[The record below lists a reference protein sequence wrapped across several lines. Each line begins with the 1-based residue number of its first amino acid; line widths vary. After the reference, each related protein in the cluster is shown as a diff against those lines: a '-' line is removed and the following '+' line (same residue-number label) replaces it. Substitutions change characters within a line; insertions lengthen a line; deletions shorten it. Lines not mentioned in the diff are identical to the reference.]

1 MASDLKEVLL
11 PPESHATRLG
21 SAHRRLALLI
31 SLVIGLGLFF
41 IWLPSG
47 ARAALFAALRA
58 HWALVGM
65 LFLFALIVV
74 SLVWS
79 AGQRLDTWIFL
90 FFNLRGY
97 HPRWLDR
104 VMWLA
109 TQVGN
114 MVTAFLLAGLFF
126 ALSYRGLAVEVIL
139 GTLTLWLLVETIK
152 ALTDRARPFL
162 DLEGTRV
169 IGWRERGR
177 SFPSGHTAQTFFL
190 MTVLSTTLRVLSTTP
205 LSTTPL
211 SHRFQLGMGGT
222 VALYAVAV
230 LVGFTRMYVG
240 AHYPRDVI
248 GGAVLGSVWGI
259 LATLVDPY
267 WFGRF

>member
-65 LFLFALIVV
+65 LFLFALIAV

-97 HPRWLDR
+97 HRKWLDR

-126 ALSYRGLAVEVIL
+126 VLNTRRLAVEVIL

-152 ALTDRARPFL
+152 VLTNRARPFL

-190 MTVLSTTLRVLSTTP
+190 VTL
-205 LSTTPL
+205 L
-211 SHRFQLGMGGT
+211 SHEFQLGMGGA
-222 VALYAVAV
+222 VVLYVVAV
-230 LVGFTRMYVG
+230 LVGFTRMYIG

-248 GGAVLGSVWGI
+248 GGAVLGSIWGV

-267 WFGRF
+267 WFGLRF

>member
-31 SLVIGLGLFF
+31 GLVISLGLFF

-47 ARAALFAALRA
+47 ARAALFSALRA

-65 LFLFALIVV
+65 LFLFALIAV

-114 MVTAFLLAGLFF
+114 MLTAFLLAGLFF
-126 ALSYRGLAVEVIL
+126 VLNTRSLAVEVIL

-190 MTVLSTTLRVLSTTP
+190 VTV

-211 SHRFQLGMGGT
+211 SHRFQLGLVGT

-267 WFGRF
+267 WFGLRF

>member
-31 SLVIGLGLFF
+31 SLVIGLVLFF

-47 ARAALFAALRA
+47 ARAALFAALHA
-58 HWALVGM
+58 QWALVGM
-65 LFLFALIVV
+65 LFLFALIAV

-97 HPRWLDR
+97 HRKWLDR

-126 ALSYRGLAVEVIL
+126 VLNYRSLAGEVIL
-139 GTLTLWLLVETIK
+139 GTLTLWLLVEIIK

-162 DLEGTRV
+162 DLEETRI

-190 MTVLSTTLRVLSTTP
+190 MTL
-205 LSTTPL
+205 L
-211 SHRFQLGMGGT
+211 SHRFQLGMGGI
-222 VALYAVAV
+222 VALYAVAA

-267 WFGRF
+267 WLGLRF

>member
-47 ARAALFAALRA
+47 ARVALFAALRA
-58 HWALVGM
+58 QRALVGM
-65 LFLFALIVV
+65 LFLFALIAV

-90 FFNLRGY
+90 FFNFRGY
-97 HPRWLDR
+97 HAKWLDR

-126 ALSYRGLAVEVIL
+126 VLNTRRLAVEIIL

-152 ALTDRARPFL
+152 VLTNRARPFL
-162 DLEGTRV
+162 DLDQTRV

-190 MTVLSTTLRVLSTTP
+190 MAV

>member
-1 MASDLKEVLL
+1 LDLRVQRELV
-11 PPESHATRLG
+11 AM
-21 SAHRRLALLI
+21 LLI
-31 SLVIGLGLFF
+31 FT
-41 IWLPSG
+41 
-47 ARAALFAALRA
+47 
-58 HWALVGM
+58 
-65 LFLFALIVV
+65 LIAV

-79 AGQRLDTWIFL
+79 AGQRLDTWVFL
-90 FFNLRGY
+90 FFNIRGY
-97 HPRWLDR
+97 HPKWLDR

-109 TQVGN
+109 TQAGN
-114 MVTAFLLAGLFF
+114 MVTALVLGGLFF
-126 ALSYRGLAVEVIL
+126 FLNGRRLAVEVIL

-152 ALTDRARPFL
+152 ALTDRARPFF
-162 DLEGTRV
+162 DLENARI

-190 MTVLSTTLRVLSTTP
+190 ATLLT
-205 LSTTPL
+205 
-211 SHRFQLGMGGT
+211 HQFHLGLVET
-222 VALYAVAV
+222 VALYAIAV

-267 WFGRF
+267 WFGLVF

>member
-1 MASDLKEVLL
+1 MDSDLKEAPL
-11 PPESHATRLG
+11 PPEAHITRPW
-21 SAHRRLALLI
+21 SAYRRPAFLV
-31 SLVIGLGLFF
+31 SLVTGLVLFL

-58 HWALVGM
+58 QWALVGM
-65 LFLFALIVV
+65 LFLFALIAV

-126 ALSYRGLAVEVIL
+126 VLNYRRLAVEVIF

-162 DLEGTRV
+162 DLEGTRI

-190 MTVLSTTLRVLSTTP
+190 MTL
-205 LSTTPL
+205 L
-211 SHRFQLGMGGT
+211 SHRFQLGLGGT

-248 GGAVLGSVWGI
+248 GGAVLGCIWGV

-267 WFGRF
+267 WFGLRF

>member
-1 MASDLKEVLL
+1 MDSDLKEAPL
-11 PPESHATRLG
+11 PPEAHITRLE
-21 SAHRRLALLI
+21 SAYRRPAFLV
-31 SLVIGLGLFF
+31 SLVTGLVLFL

-58 HWALVGM
+58 QWALVGM
-65 LFLFALIVV
+65 LFLFALIAL

-90 FFNLRGY
+90 LFNLRGY
-97 HPRWLDR
+97 HRKWLDR

-126 ALSYRGLAVEVIL
+126 VLNYRSLAVEVIL
-139 GTLTLWLLVETIK
+139 GTLTLWLLVEAIK

-162 DLEGTRV
+162 DLEETRV

-190 MTVLSTTLRVLSTTP
+190 MTL
-205 LSTTPL
+205 L

-267 WFGRF
+267 WFGLRF

>member
-1 MASDLKEVLL
+1 MDSNLKEAPL
-11 PPESHATRLG
+11 PPEAHITRLW
-21 SAHRRLALLI
+21 SAYRRPALLA
-31 SLVIGLGLFF
+31 SLVAGLVVFLV
-41 IWLPSG
+41 WLPS
-47 ARAALFAALRA
+47 APRAALFAALRA
-58 HWALVGM
+58 QQALMSM
-65 LFLFALIVV
+65 LFLFALLAL
-74 SLVWS
+74 SMVWS
-79 AGQRLDTWIFL
+79 AGQRLDTWVFL

-97 HPRWLDR
+97 HPKWLDR
-104 VMWLA
+104 VMWLT

-114 MVTAFLLAGLFF
+114 MVTAFFLAGLFF
-126 ALSYRGLAVEVIL
+126 VLNYRSLTAEIIL

-190 MTVLSTTLRVLSTTP
+190 MTL
-205 LSTTPL
+205 L
-211 SHRFQLGMGGT
+211 SHEFQLGMGGT

-248 GGAVLGSVWGI
+248 GGAVLGSIWGV

-267 WFGRF
+267 WFGLRF

>member
-1 MASDLKEVLL
+1 MDSTFKEISL
-11 PPESHATRLG
+11 PPESHATLLG

-31 SLVIGLGLFF
+31 GLAVGLVLSF
-41 IWLPSG
+41 IMLPNG
-47 ARAALFAALRA
+47 AWTALFAALRVQQT
-58 HWALVGM
+58 LVAM
-65 LFLFALIVV
+65 LLLFALIAV

-109 TQVGN
+109 TQIGN
-114 MVTAFLLAGLFF
+114 MVTACVLAGLLF
-126 ALSYRGLAVEVIL
+126 ALGARRLAVEVVL
-139 GTLTLWLLVETIK
+139 GTLTLWLLVETVK

-162 DLEGTRV
+162 DLGEARI

-190 MTVLSTTLRVLSTTP
+190 ATLLSQQ
-205 LSTTPL
+205 
-211 SHRFQLGMGGT
+211 FQPGLGET
-222 VALYAVAV
+222 IALYGVAV

-259 LATLVDPY
+259 LATLVSPY
-267 WFGRF
+267 WFGLRF

>member
-1 MASDLKEVLL
+1 M

-65 LFLFALIVV
+65 LFLFALIAV

-97 HPRWLDR
+97 HPKWLDR

-109 TQVGN
+109 TQTGN
-114 MVTAFLLAGLFF
+114 MLTACALAGLLF
-126 ALSYRGLAVEVIL
+126 ALNYRGPAV
-139 GTLTLWLLVETIK
+139 
-152 ALTDRARPFL
+152 
-162 DLEGTRV
+162 
-169 IGWRERGR
+169 
-177 SFPSGHTAQTFFL
+177 
-190 MTVLSTTLRVLSTTP
+190 
-205 LSTTPL
+205 
-211 SHRFQLGMGGT
+211 
-222 VALYAVAV
+222 
-230 LVGFTRMYVG
+230 
-240 AHYPRDVI
+240 DV
-248 GGAVLGSVWGI
+248 VLGEM
-259 LATLVDPY
+259 D
-267 WFGRF
+267 R

>member
-21 SAHRRLALLI
+21 SDHRRLALLI
-31 SLVIGLGLFF
+31 SLVIGLVLFL

-58 HWALVGM
+58 QRALVGM
-65 LFLFALIVV
+65 LFLFALIAV

-90 FFNLRGY
+90 FLNLRGY
-97 HPRWLDR
+97 HPKWLDR

-114 MVTAFLLAGLFF
+114 MLTAFLLAGLFF
-126 ALSYRGLAVEVIL
+126 VLNTRSLAVEVIL

-162 DLEGTRV
+162 DIEKTRV

-177 SFPSGHTAQTFFL
+177 SFPSGHTAQAFFL
-190 MTVLSTTLRVLSTTP
+190 MTV
-205 LSTTPL
+205 L
-211 SHRFQLGMGGT
+211 SHRFQLGMEGT

-230 LVGFTRMYVG
+230 LIGFTRMYVG

-267 WFGRF
+267 WFGWF

>member
-1 MASDLKEVLL
+1 MASDLQEVLL

-31 SLVIGLGLFF
+31 SLVIGLVLFF

-58 HWALVGM
+58 QWALVGM
-65 LFLFALIVV
+65 LFLFALIAV

-97 HPRWLDR
+97 HPKWLDR

-126 ALSYRGLAVEVIL
+126 VLNYRGLAVEIIL

-162 DLEGTRV
+162 DLEETRI

-190 MTVLSTTLRVLSTTP
+190 MTL
-205 LSTTPL
+205 L
-211 SHRFQLGMGGT
+211 SHQFQLGLGRA

-267 WFGRF
+267 WFG